1 MINSKITVNDKHSKN
16 SSDNHKTLIYLI
28 NVKLTRGSD
37 AGTGMLLPGLTSD
50 GDTGHPSM
58 KNSNTMDTINTSDTV
73 AWTPGTHWQKV
84 NCCRKR
90 RQIGNEVD
98 CRRYGRLRCR
108 YGRLCRRFWQQI
120 GNNLNSSA
128 CCGQRCR
135 QLCQLCC
142 QYGRLC
148 RHHILHMTVRCSPIP
163 GTINSDLLMLR
174 LVLSCRLTR
183 LSAIIVSTLSP
194 SLATNRQQLEFGSL
208 LRSTL
213 SPTRSTMSPIR
224 STLSPNVE
232 RPFNFVA
239 TVYGAKVTKR
249 TVLNSQR
256 THEWTMHECMHV
268 IIVTLSQKT
277 AQT

>member
-1 MINSKITVNDKHSKN
+1 MFHAVNFLAYLFTLRSLMINSKITVNDKHSKN

-37 AGTGMLLPGLTSD
+37 AGTGMLLPGLTRD
-50 GDTGHPSM
+50 GDIGHPST

-73 AWTPGTHWQKV
+73 ALTTLKPGTHWQKV

-256 THEWTMHECMHV
+256 THE
-268 IIVTLSQKT
+268 
-277 AQT
+277 